1 MPEVSRFYG
10 IVVKMRYRDHA
21 PPHFH
26 AEYGEY
32 ELAVGIMPIVVLE
45 GAAPSR
51 VRSMVLEWAAVHQ
64 QALLAAWQRCQAGLA
79 PEAIPPLE

>member
-1 MPEVSRFYG
+1 MPELSRFYG
-10 IVVKMRYRDHA
+10 IVIKMYYRDHA

-32 ELAVGIMPIVVLE
+32 ELVVGIMPILVRE
-45 GAAPSR
+45 GVAPAR

-64 QALLAAWQRCQAGLA
+64 QALLADWQRCQSGRE
-79 PEAIPPLE
+79 PEAVPPLE